1 MAKTVVVVGSGI
13 SAALIARGLLERYP
27 SIERITLLEAGN
39 AVEQMNI
46 RKWQDYVTTGVLPY
60 APNRDA
66 PQDYDSSPDRIELEK
81 SRLFVRG
88 GSTVHWSGWALRFK
102 PEDFMLHSAAG
113 REIDWPYGYDTLE
126 PYYHLAE
133 HALGIAGDSDDD
145 DPPRKGKRYRYQAPA
160 FTQLDGLVIE
170 GMQSN
175 AIGFGHLPVARFGDR
190 CVTTGTCKY
199 CPVGAR
205 FSATMILDE
214 MIRVHGASGRFSL
227 QLGCPVGSVLLRD
240 GRTARGVEYTDL
252 ATGDARI
259 LEADLVILCAGA
271 IETPKI
277 LLASRHPAWPDGL
290 GNRSGHV
297 GRHLKTHPMLYVNA
311 SLPANPQR
319 MHQELD
325 FPTLCSRH
333 FDREQYQRDGKFFF
347 VREASSPIPGG
358 LEKMMMSGKSTDFI
372 AAATR
377 GRMSLTLNGLIEQF
391 SQEGNLVEAA
401 PGRNRF
407 GVPRTR
413 IRYSQPEGQAAAAH
427 GHIEALKKILQ
438 SIGGRIE
445 ASGVQSTRGD
455 HTASTT
461 RMSVS
466 DLHGVVDAN
475 LKIHGTDNVYVCSNS
490 VFPSVAAVNP
500 TLTLAAVALRFVD
513 VVGADFAQV
522 DNEARASV
530 TADG

>member
-1 MAKTVVVVGSGI
+1 MSRTVAVVGSGV
-13 SAALIARGLLERYP
+13 SAALIARGLLEKYP

-39 AVEQMNI
+39 AVEQMNL

-66 PQDYDSSPDRIELEK
+66 PQDYESTPDRIELEK

-133 HALGIAGDSDDD
+133 HALGIAGDSTDD
-145 DPPRKGKRYRYQAPA
+145 DPPRKGRRYRYEAPA
-160 FTQLDGLVIE
+160 FTQMDGLVIE
-170 GMQSN
+170 GLKSH
-175 AIGFGHLPVARFGDR
+175 AIDFGHLPVARFADR

-205 FSATMILDE
+205 FSATMVLDE
-214 MIRVHGASGRFSL
+214 LTHAHAASGRFSL
-227 QLGCPVGSVLLRD
+227 RLGCPVRSVLMRD
-240 GRTARGVEYTDL
+240 GKTAIGVEYTEL
-252 ATGDARI
+252 ATGETRTLA
-259 LEADLVILCAGA
+259 ADLVILCAGA

-311 SLPANPQR
+311 SLPSNPRR

-333 FDREQYQRDGKFFF
+333 FDREAYQRDGKFFF
-347 VREASSPIPGG
+347 VREASSPSPGG
-358 LEKMMMSGKSTDFI
+358 IEKMMMAGKSTAFI
-372 AAATR
+372 DAATR

-391 SQEGNLVEAA
+391 SQDGNLVEAA
-401 PGRNRF
+401 PGTTRF

-413 IRYSQPEGQAAAAH
+413 IRYAQPAGQEAAAR
-427 GHIEALKKILQ
+427 GHIESLKTILR

-445 ASGVQSTRGD
+445 SSGVQATRGD

-461 RMSVS
+461 RMSAS
-466 DLHGVVDAN
+466 DLQGVVDAN
-475 LKIHGTDNVYVCSNS
+475 LKIHGTDNVYVCSNA

-513 VVGADFAQV
+513 VVGADIAPAGSA
-522 DNEARASV
+522 ARVSLK
-530 TADG
+530 TDG